1 MKISLVLFGLV
12 LWLVNTSAARGVELM
27 AGAAETI
34 TTPATKGKEV
44 HDDLYARA
52 LVLAKDD
59 MRLVIVTYDGIG
71 MSIDSNNNLR
81 RAISKATGIPVEN
94 IAVNCSH
101 GHTAPGPSADTW
113 ERDKQPSTVDEATI
127 LYDEWLGKDE
137 RELTYGRWFL
147 GHTVEVAKRAADNLQ
162 PATLHVGRAPA
173 QIGYNR
179 RLMKDGK
186 IVMAPNPKGAIV
198 PWVDVLAAYGEDG
211 RRIGVLFSYAAHPV
225 IVIDPISAGFPGYAI
240 KHLRDLLSPEG
251 VFMFAQGCGGNIN
264 GHPLWAGF
272 GACEAAG
279 LSLAFAVT
287 RALNDHHAVQSALL
301 KVRSLDLSLPLEDP
315 PPVAEL
321 KELLKQDL
329 DVPRYQ
335 KRRRALLAM
344 AESGEPQFHPYPI
357 SAFGISSEVCILF
370 LPDETFAEYQ
380 LFADEI
386 SPFKHTIV
394 YGYTDGRSLYIATK
408 KDYELGSKG
417 GYEAWAHPQGVGKY
431 LRPRASCEQII
442 RDGITHLLNEL
453 KSDYD
458 YEKGSGR

>member
-1 MKISLVLFGLV
+1 MKISLVFFGLV
-12 LWLVNTSAARGVELM
+12 LWLANTSAPSGIALM
-27 AGAAETI
+27 VGAAETI

-52 LVLAKDD
+52 LVLAEDD
-59 MRLVIVTYDGIG
+59 TRLVVVTYDGIG
-71 MSIDSNNNLR
+71 MSIDSTNYLR
-81 RAISKATGIPVEN
+81 RAINKATGIPVEN

-101 GHTAPGPSADTW
+101 GHTAPGPSDDTW
-113 ERDKQPSTVDEATI
+113 ERDKQPSTVDESTI
-127 LYDEWLGKDE
+127 LYDEWLGEDE
-137 RELTYGRWFL
+137 KELTYGRWFL

-162 PATLHVGRAPA
+162 PATLRVGRASA

-186 IVMAPNPKGAIV
+186 IVMAANPKGAVV

-211 RRIGVLFSYAAHPV
+211 KRIGVLFSYAAHPV
-225 IVIDPISAGFPGYAI
+225 IVIEPISAGYPGYAI
-240 KHLRDLLSPEG
+240 KHLRNLLSKAGEPEG
-251 VFMFAQGCGGNIN
+251 IFMFAQGCGGNIN
-264 GHPLWAGF
+264 GYPLWSGF
-272 GACEAAG
+272 GACETAG

-287 RALNDHHAVQSALL
+287 RALNDYHAVQPAQLN
-301 KVRSLDLSLPLEDP
+301 VRSLNLSLPLEDP

-321 KELLKQDL
+321 KELLKKDL

-344 AESGEPQFHPYPI
+344 AESGEPQFHPYPM

-386 SPFKHTIV
+386 SPFKHTVV
-394 YGYTDGRSLYIATK
+394 YGYTNGRALYIATK
-408 KDYELGSKG
+408 KDYELRSNG

-442 RDGITHLLNEL
+442 RDGITRLLNEL
-453 KSDYD
+453 KSDY
-458 YEKGSGR
+458 E

>member
-1 MKISLVLFGLV
+1 MKIYWVFLGLV
-12 LWLVNTSAARGVELM
+12 LWLVNTSATRGVGLM

-34 TTPATKGKEV
+34 ITPATKGKEV

-59 MRLVIVTYDGIG
+59 MRLVVVTYDGIG
-71 MSIDSNNNLR
+71 MSIKSNNNLR
-81 RAISKATGIPVEN
+81 RAINKATGIPAEN
-94 IAVNCSH
+94 IVINCSH

-127 LYDEWLGKDE
+127 LYDEWLGKHE
-137 RELTYGRWFL
+137 GELTYGRWFL
-147 GHTVEVAKRAADNLQ
+147 GHTVEVAKRAAEDLQ

-211 RRIGVLFSYAAHPV
+211 TRIGVLFSYAAHPV
-225 IVIDPISAGFPGYAI
+225 IVIEPISAGYPGYAI
-240 KHLRDLLSPEG
+240 KHLRNLLSKTGEPEG

-272 GACEAAG
+272 GACDAAG

-287 RALNDHHAVQSALL
+287 RALSDDHAVQPARL

-357 SAFGISSEVCILF
+357 SAFGISNEVCILF

-380 LFADEI
+380 LFADGI

-394 YGYTDGRSLYIATK
+394 YGYTNGRAMYIATK
-408 KDYELGSKG
+408 KDYELESKG

-442 RDGITHLLNEL
+442 RDGITRLLKEL
-453 KSDYD
+453 KSDY
-458 YEKGSGR
+458 E

>member
-1 MKISLVLFGLV
+1 MKIYWVFLGLV
-12 LWLVNTSAARGVELM
+12 LWLVNTSAARGAVLM

-52 LVLAKDD
+52 LVLAKDGVH
-59 MRLVIVTYDGIG
+59 LVVVTYDGIG
-71 MSIDSNNNLR
+71 MSIESNNNLR
-81 RAISKATGIPVEN
+81 RAIYKATGIPAEN
-94 IAVNCSH
+94 IVVNCSH

-113 ERDKQPSTVDEATI
+113 ERDKQPSTVDEGTI
-127 LYDEWLGKDE
+127 LYDEWLGKAE
-137 RELTYGRWFL
+137 GELTYGRWFL
-147 GHTVEVAKRAADNLQ
+147 GHTVEVATRAAEDLQ
-162 PATLHVGRAPA
+162 PATLRVGRAPA

-186 IVMAPNPKGAIV
+186 IVMAANPKGAIV

-211 RRIGVLFSYAAHPV
+211 KRIGVLFSYAAHPV
-225 IVIDPISAGFPGYAI
+225 IVIEPISAGFPGYAI
-240 KHLRDLLSPEG
+240 KHLRNLLSKTGEPEG

-287 RALNDHHAVQSALL
+287 RALNDDHAVQPARL
-301 KVRSLDLSLPLEDP
+301 KVRSLNLSLPLEDP

-357 SAFGISSEVCILF
+357 SAFGISNEVCILF

-380 LFADEI
+380 LFADGI

-394 YGYTDGRSLYIATK
+394 YGYTNGRAMYIATK
-408 KDYELGSKG
+408 KDYELESKG

-431 LRPRASCEQII
+431 LRPRASCELII
-442 RDGITHLLNEL
+442 QDGITRLLKEL
-453 KSDYD
+453 KSDY
-458 YEKGSGR
+458 E

>member
-1 MKISLVLFGLV
+1 MKIYWVFLGLV
-12 LWLVNTSAARGVELM
+12 LWLVNTSAARGAVLM

-52 LVLAKDD
+52 LVLAKDGVH
-59 MRLVIVTYDGIG
+59 LVVVTYDGIG
-71 MSIDSNNNLR
+71 MSIESNNNLR
-81 RAISKATGIPVEN
+81 RAINKATGIPAEN
-94 IAVNCSH
+94 VVINCSH

-113 ERDKQPSTVDEATI
+113 ERDKQPSTVDEGTI
-127 LYDEWLGKDE
+127 LYDEWLGKAE
-137 RELTYGRWFL
+137 GELTYGRWFL
-147 GHTVEVAKRAADNLQ
+147 GHTVEVAKRAAEDLQ
-162 PATLHVGRAPA
+162 PATLRVGRAPA

-211 RRIGVLFSYAAHPV
+211 KRIGVLFSYAAHPV
-225 IVIDPISAGFPGYAI
+225 IVIEPISAGFPGYAI
-240 KHLRDLLSPEG
+240 KHLRNLLSKTGEPEG

-287 RALNDHHAVQSALL
+287 RALSHDHAVQPARL

-357 SAFGISSEVCILF
+357 SAFGISNEVCILF

-380 LFADEI
+380 LFADGI

-394 YGYTDGRSLYIATK
+394 YGYTNGRAMYIATK
-408 KDYELGSKG
+408 KDYELESKG

-442 RDGITHLLNEL
+442 RDGITRLLKEL
-453 KSDYD
+453 KSDY
-458 YEKGSGR
+458 E

>member
-1 MKISLVLFGLV
+1 MKISLVFFGLV
-12 LWLVNTSAARGVELM
+12 LWLANTSAPSGIALM
-27 AGAAETI
+27 VGAAETI

-52 LVLAKDD
+52 LVLAEDD
-59 MRLVIVTYDGIG
+59 KRLVVVTYDGIG
-71 MSIDSNNNLR
+71 MSIDSANYLR
-81 RAISKATGIPVEN
+81 RAINKATGIPVEN

-101 GHTAPGPSADTW
+101 GHTAPGPSDDTW
-113 ERDKQPSTVDEATI
+113 ERDKQPSTVDESTI
-127 LYDEWLGKDE
+127 LYDEWLGEDE
-137 RELTYGRWFL
+137 KELTYGRWFL

-162 PATLHVGRAPA
+162 PATLRVGRAPA

-179 RLMKDGK
+179 RLMKAGK
-186 IVMAPNPKGAIV
+186 IVMAANPKGAVV

-211 RRIGVLFSYAAHPV
+211 KRIGVLFSYAAHPV
-225 IVIDPISAGFPGYAI
+225 IVIEPISAGYPGYAV
-240 KHLRDLLSPEG
+240 KHLRNLLSKAGEPEG
-251 VFMFAQGCGGNIN
+251 IFMFAQGCGGNIN
-264 GHPLWAGF
+264 GYPLWSGF
-272 GACEAAG
+272 GACETAG

-287 RALNDHHAVQSALL
+287 RALNDYHAVQPAQLN
-301 KVRSLDLSLPLEDP
+301 VRSLNLSLPLEDP

-321 KELLKQDL
+321 KELLKKDL

-344 AESGEPQFHPYPI
+344 AESGEPQFHPYPM

-386 SPFKHTIV
+386 SPFKHTVV
-394 YGYTDGRSLYIATK
+394 YGYTNGRALYIATK
-408 KDYELGSKG
+408 KDYELRSNG

-442 RDGITHLLNEL
+442 RDGITRLLNEL
-453 KSDYD
+453 KSDY
-458 YEKGSGR
+458 E

>member
-1 MKISLVLFGLV
+1 MKISLVFFGLV
-12 LWLVNTSAARGVELM
+12 LWLANTSAPSGIALM
-27 AGAAETI
+27 VGAAETI

-52 LVLAKDD
+52 LVLAEDD
-59 MRLVIVTYDGIG
+59 KRLVVVTYDGIG
-71 MSIDSNNNLR
+71 MSIDSTNYLR
-81 RAISKATGIPVEN
+81 RAINKATGIPVEN

-101 GHTAPGPSADTW
+101 GHTAPGPSDDTW
-113 ERDKQPSTVDEATI
+113 ERDKQPSTVDESTI
-127 LYDEWLGKDE
+127 LYDEWLGEDE
-137 RELTYGRWFL
+137 KELTHGRWSL

-162 PATLHVGRAPA
+162 PATLRVGRAPA

-179 RLMKDGK
+179 RLMKAGK
-186 IVMAPNPKGAIV
+186 IVMAANPKGAVV

-211 RRIGVLFSYAAHPV
+211 KRIGVLFSYAAHPV
-225 IVIDPISAGFPGYAI
+225 IVIEPISAGYPGYAV
-240 KHLRDLLSPEG
+240 KHLRNLLSKAGEPEG
-251 VFMFAQGCGGNIN
+251 IFMFAQGCGGNIN
-264 GHPLWAGF
+264 GYPLWSGF
-272 GACEAAG
+272 GACETAG

-287 RALNDHHAVQSALL
+287 RALNDYHAVQPAQLN
-301 KVRSLDLSLPLEDP
+301 VRSLNLSLPLEDP

-321 KELLKQDL
+321 KELLKKDL

-344 AESGEPQFHPYPI
+344 AESGEPQFHPYPM

-386 SPFKHTIV
+386 SPFKHTVV
-394 YGYTDGRSLYIATK
+394 YGYTNGRALYIATK
-408 KDYELGSKG
+408 KDYELRSNG

-442 RDGITHLLNEL
+442 RDGITRLLNEL
-453 KSDYD
+453 KSDY
-458 YEKGSGR
+458 E

>member
-1 MKISLVLFGLV
+1 MEIPWVFIGLV
-12 LWLVNTSAARGVELM
+12 LWLVNLSAACGAVLM

-52 LVLAKDD
+52 LVLAEDD
-59 MRLVIVTYDGIG
+59 MRLVVVTYDGIG
-71 MSIDSNNNLR
+71 MSIASNNNLR
-81 RAISKATGIPVEN
+81 RAINKATGIPAEN
-94 IAVNCSH
+94 IVINCSH
-101 GHTAPGPSADTW
+101 GHTAPGPSAETW

-127 LYDEWLGKDE
+127 LYDEWLGKAE
-137 RELTYGRWFL
+137 GELTYGRWFL
-147 GHTVEVAKRAADNLQ
+147 GHIVEVAKRAAENLQ
-162 PATLHVGRAPA
+162 PATLRVGRAPA

-225 IVIDPISAGFPGYAI
+225 IVIEPISAGFPGYAI
-240 KHLRDLLSPEG
+240 KHLRNLLSTAGEPEG
-251 VFMFAQGCGGNIN
+251 TFMFAQGCGGNIN
-264 GHPLWAGF
+264 GHPLWSGF
-272 GACEAAG
+272 GACETAG

-287 RALNDHHAVQSALL
+287 RALNDGHSVQPAQLN
-301 KVRSLDLSLPLEDP
+301 VRSLDLSLPLEDP
-315 PPVAEL
+315 PPVAKL

-344 AESGEPQFHPYPI
+344 AESGEPQFHPYPM
-357 SAFGISSEVCILF
+357 SAFGISNEVCILF

-386 SPFKHTIV
+386 SPFEHTIV
-394 YGYTDGRSLYIATK
+394 YGYTNGRSMYIATK

-417 GYEAWAHPQGVGKY
+417 GYEAWAHPQGIGKY

-442 RDGITHLLNEL
+442 RDGITRLLNEL
-453 KSDYD
+453 KSDY
-458 YEKGSGR
+458 E